1 MTKERY
7 DALVAP
13 LRAHPHA
20 VAALK
25 GINRALTM
33 LCYVM
38 YPLLLAWLF
47 LQEDERLLR
56 CIAVP
61 AASFVAVSIF
71 RALYNA
77 PRPYELGIDPLIPR
91 KKAGHS
97 FPSRH
102 VFSACMI
109 AVTYW
114 TIFPQVGMTLLAVGV
129 FLAIIRVVA
138 GIHFPKDVVAG
149 AICALAAGGIGFWCI
164 PW

>member
-25 GINRALTM
+25 GINRVLTA
-33 LCYVM
+33 LCYVL
-38 YPLLLAWLF
+38 YPLLLLWLY
-47 LQEDERLLR
+47 LEGDERLLR
-56 CIAVP
+56 CLLVP
-61 AASFVAVSIF
+61 AVSFVAVSIF

-77 PRPYELGIDPLIPR
+77 PRPYEMGIEPLIHK

-109 AVTYW
+109 AVAYLAVY
-114 TIFPQVGMTLLAVGV
+114 PRVGVTLLAVSAC
-129 FLAIIRVVA
+129 LAVIRVV
-138 GIHFPKDVVAG
+138 GGVHFPKDVVAG
-149 AICALAAGGIGFWCI
+149 AACALAAGGIGFWCI